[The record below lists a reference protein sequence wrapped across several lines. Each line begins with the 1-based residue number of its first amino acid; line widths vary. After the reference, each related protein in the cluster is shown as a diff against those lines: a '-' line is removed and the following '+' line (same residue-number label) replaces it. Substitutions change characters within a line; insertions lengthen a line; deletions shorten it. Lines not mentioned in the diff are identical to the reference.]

1 MIMRSMFVASV
12 VYVVMTKLVVISAMT
27 QVNITKLYNNFV
39 VNAVIN
45 SSTYQE
51 IVSNS
56 TCSFTYSLST
66 KLIDLINVSI
76 DRYWII
82 PDSPLQ

>member
-1 MIMRSMFVASV
+1 MIMRWIFVATI
-12 VYVVMTKLVVISAMT
+12 VMTKLVAMSAMT
-27 QVNITKLYNNFV
+27 QVNVTKLYNNFV

-45 SSTYQE
+45 NSTYQE
-51 IVSNS
+51 IVSNLNS

-76 DRYWII
+76 D
-82 PDSPLQ
+82 